1 MPKRFVVDSMLEK
14 LARYLRCAGLDAASD
29 PTASTATRVEWAD
42 REDRVFLTRNR
53 HLEHHALVP
62 RRLVRLASED
72 PLAQF
77 AELRDAGHLAGAAP
91 FTRCL
96 RCNAPLAPLPRADA
110 AGRVPPRVH
119 AAHTEFFT
127 CPRCAAI
134 FWRGSHVRTTCRSLG
149 LEDVAESGGAG
160 ARPAAPDAP
169 A

>member
-1 MPKRFVVDSMLEK
+1 MGRPRGPRLPDAQPPPRAPR
-14 LARYLRCAGLDAASD
+14 ARPPPPG
-29 PTASTATRVEWAD
+29 ATG
-42 REDRVFLTRNR
+42 FGG
-53 HLEHHALVP
+53 
-62 RRLVRLASED
+62 

-127 CPRCAAI
+127 CPRCAAV